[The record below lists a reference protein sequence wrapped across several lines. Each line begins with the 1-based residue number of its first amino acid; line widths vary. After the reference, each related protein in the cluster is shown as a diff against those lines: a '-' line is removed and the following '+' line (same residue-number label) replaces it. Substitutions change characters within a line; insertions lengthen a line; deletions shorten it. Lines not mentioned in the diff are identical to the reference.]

1 MVAVPAL
8 VELNVT
14 EQVAVPAV
22 VPAANVHGLPVNEA
36 PVAMPVCVKVTEPV
50 GVTTVPVVVESLT
63 VAVQVLDWPVLMVVG
78 VHTMLVVVARGL
90 TVTVAAVVVLLTA

>member
-1 MVAVPAL
+1 M
-8 VELNVT
+8 N
-14 EQVAVPAV
+14 
-22 VPAANVHGLPVNEA
+22 
-36 PVAMPVCVKVTEPV
+36 VTEPV

-90 TVTVAAVVVLLTA
+90 TVTVVAVVVLLTA